1 MCKKIT
7 FLLAAIGFAGL
18 VCAQTELNQA
28 TEIELD
34 GLNGLGPAVT
44 RQILAE
50 RDKAPF
56 KDWPDAMR
64 RVKGIG
70 PHKAARL
77 SQQGLRVQGAPYP
90 DPQHPAS
97 TSPASRSPKKLSD

>member
-1 MCKKIT
+1 MCKNIT
-7 FLLAAIGFAGL
+7 ILLAAIGFAGF

-28 TEIELD
+28 SEIELD

-50 RDKAPF
+50 RDKSPF

-64 RVKGIG
+64 RIKGIG
-70 PHKAARL
+70 PHKAIRL
-77 SQQGLRVQGAPYP
+77 SQQGLRIHGAPYP
-90 DPQHPAS
+90 DQQRPAAA
-97 TSPASRSPKKLSD
+97 SPASRSP